1 MTPILFV
8 LSMPFEDGPSK
19 MWVCSH
25 CAMIEGALA
34 VNRHWYEHVDVRRIG
49 FEKPRQE
56 VVALLGE
63 ENQWLPVL
71 ILEDKSIIT
80 KPEDIINHLAQVFG
94 GAAVHP

>member
-1 MTPILFV
+1 MKPVLFV
-8 LSMPFEDGPSK
+8 LSMPFEDGPGK
-19 MWVCSH
+19 MWICSH

-34 VNRHWYEHVDVRRIG
+34 VNRHWYEHVEVSRIG

-80 KPEDIINHLAQVFG
+80 KPEEIINYLAQAFG